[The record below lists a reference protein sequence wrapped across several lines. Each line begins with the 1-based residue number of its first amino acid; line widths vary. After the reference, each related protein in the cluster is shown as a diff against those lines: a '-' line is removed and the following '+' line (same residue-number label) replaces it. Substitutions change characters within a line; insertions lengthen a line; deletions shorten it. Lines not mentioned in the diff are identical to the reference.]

1 MPPLERIMRGLMAPK
16 LKWEVEERAIEAA
29 TKESKEFMKN
39 IEFLLA
45 LTKKSRISKTLIRKQ
60 SGFEVIK
67 DNLEEFEDA
76 KERVDQVQEEQKVD
90 KNKNW

>member
-1 MPPLERIMRGLMAPK
+1 MIGLMAPK

-45 LTKKSRISKTLIRKQ
+45 LTKKSRISKTLIKKQ
-60 SGFEVIK
+60 NGFEVVK

-76 KERVDQVQEEQKVD
+76 KERIANTWARAGRPALVGGWGAE
-90 KNKNW
+90 N